1 MQGNGFAKQWQRIC
15 AMPAERSRTFSYFLL
30 PAQQDMKVSYPMA
43 LPDEPGLLLWPPG
56 HDLKPMI
63 AGRHHIKRGAQ
74 SLPCLWLCHTL
85 AQRCLKNKKKCRK
98 DLVIEVW
105 TSGGVAR
112 LQEDS
117 SPSSE
122 SAS

>member
-85 AQRCLKNKKKCRK
+85 AQRCLKKLKKMSQRPGYRGLDKRWSRSPARGF
-98 DLVIEVW
+98 LSVI
-105 TSGGVAR
+105 
-112 LQEDS
+112 
-117 SPSSE
+117 
-122 SAS
+122 